1 MCGKDLA
8 ERSGSD
14 RTGLTSPEPPAIS
27 CLVPTDELRQRA
39 NRRFERALEESGARD
54 PRDFYRDRLR
64 DLRARDE
71 EAFLRAVEHYEQ
83 KLLPAVAEETSDPL
97 VEWLEYGRLLAELT
111 SPGKT
116 VQIDPSGRAVAYEPP
131 VPHDHLVLHL
141 PDSSRERAVPVG
153 LPASLS
159 PAQSATY
166 QLLVK
171 RSTA

>member
-1 MCGKDLA
+1 M
-8 ERSGSD
+8 
-14 RTGLTSPEPPAIS
+14 
-27 CLVPTDELRQRA
+27 PTEELRRRA
-39 NRRFERALEESGARD
+39 DLRFERALEESGARD

-71 EAFLRAVEHYEQ
+71 EAFQRAVEHYER
-83 KLLPAVAEETSDPL
+83 KLLPAVADETSNPL

-111 SPGKT
+111 SPGRT
-116 VQIDPSGRAVAYEPP
+116 VQIDPSGRAADYAPP

-141 PDSSRERAVPVG
+141 PNSARERAVPVG
-153 LPASLS
+153 LPTALS
-159 PAQSATY
+159 PAQRATY